1 MKRFSGI
8 LNETPPR
15 FIENI
20 LALNYKS
27 VSRFIIIIAYGG
39 KLAFNFGSVGRKLS
53 AEFIQ

>member
-1 MKRFSGI
+1 MKRLRGF